1 MRTHTFLWVVSGLLS
16 APALA
21 SGTAV
26 PLDDWTTS
34 WLAVP
39 DAELADLHGG
49 VRAGDF
55 DIAIGLRVRQQIDGR
70 EVVSHHFS
78 TLAPAAARS
87 RRAAA
92 RSRHAAASADA
103 PLPEPPLESGLAD
116 VPDAAAGG
124 PDAALPDGLPS
135 AGPVQVLA
143 ETGETVLRS
152 ELSPDGLRISLE
164 NTASA
169 VAIRTDVDLD
179 VRVRNFTDVVGAAP
193 KRAARSLAAEI
204 GRLGVQP

>member
-1 MRTHTFLWVVSGLLS
+1 MRTHTFLWVMSGLLS

-78 TLAPAAARS
+78 TLAPAASRS
-87 RRAAA
+87 RR
-92 RSRHAAASADA
+92 AAASADA